1 MPALLSLGRR
11 EEEKNEKIIR
21 GLMKLPPNRRCIN
34 CNSLGPQYVCTNF
47 WTFVCPICSGIHREF
62 THRVKSVSMAKFT
75 SQEVDAL
82 QKGGNQR
89 ARELFLITWDSQKQ
103 MLPDNS
109 NVDKVREFIK
119 NVYVEKIYALEKS
132 SNRPPRDSQN
142 HVVETRRASSY
153 HSYSQSP
160 PYDFQYEERRY
171 GKAVPSLTRKPGS
184 DRGLYEEKIFS
195 FLSPSRLSG
204 ANDGSYPRASD
215 YSVSSGGD
223 PFRSDVLSPP
233 SSQREIG
240 SPFSDTSSYFS
251 SDTGH
256 HNVNNGGRIWR
267 PQRSESSGSFGSFD
281 SVSFKSVNSLG
292 LQEISSKPEQSSD
305 TFHNK
310 TSSFPSQPQSSIP
323 TTFNGSDLFSKSI
336 APQNVTSTPMTRNSH
351 PPELPLAQSVDLF
364 QHSPIPSAA
373 TVSEQTNYGGWATF
387 DVPQN
392 LVPVGTE
399 KSNPA
404 AVTYSD
410 GNNVGNR
417 NPFSLDQ
424 SSSNQNPVYH
434 EPSASMQALWHDG
447 VQNVETTTNNS
458 PLWNAFEDYP
468 RKQPVEDVTKNND
481 RAAVLHASDA
491 NKPRGFGVYK
501 TLGNKGNVKTPG
513 EIEPPSLSFSNF
525 SMVTHD
531 FSTAPVMAG
540 VHSLAT
546 EHKPTN
552 PFDLPCDAVLES
564 SNMTPF
570 WDMSSLPAPYVGD
583 ANESWFLQNSVAS
596 YAPGV
601 ATFDSPSG
609 SLGFIVG
616 QVPINQIST
625 VSQGPIASVGG
636 NPFA

>member
-1 MPALLSLGRR
+1 MMSKR

-34 CNSLGPQYVCTNF
+34 CHSLGPQYVCTNF
-47 WTFVCPICSGIHREF
+47 WTFVCQICSGIHREF

-75 SQEVDAL
+75 SEEVYAL

-89 ARELFLITWDSQKQ
+89 ARD
-103 MLPDNS
+103 

-119 NVYVEKIYALEKS
+119 NVYVKKIYAIEKS
-132 SNRPPRDSQN
+132 SDRPPRDSQN
-142 HVVETRRASSY
+142 HVDETRRASSY

-171 GKAVPSLTRKPGS
+171 GKNVPSLTRKSGS
-184 DRGLYEEKIFS
+184 DRGLYEGKIFS
-195 FLSPSRLSG
+195 FLSPNRLSG

-223 PFRSDVLSPP
+223 RFRSDGLSPL

-251 SDTGH
+251 IDTGH
-256 HNVNNGGRIWR
+256 HNVNNGGRTWR
-267 PQRSESSGSFGSFD
+267 SQRSESSGSFGSFD
-281 SVSFKSVNSLG
+281 SLSFKSVNSVG
-292 LQEISSKPEQSSD
+292 LQEVASKPEQSSD

-310 TSSFPSQPQSSIP
+310 TSSSQPQSSIP
-323 TTFNGSDLFSKSI
+323 TTFHGLDLFSKPF
-336 APQNVTSTPMTRNSH
+336 APQNVTFTPMTRNSN
-351 PPELPLAQSVDLF
+351 PPELPVAQSVDLF
-364 QHSPIPSAA
+364 QQSPIHSVA
-373 TVSEQTNYGGWATF
+373 TVSEQTNNGGWETF

-392 LVPVGTE
+392 LVSVGTE
-399 KSNPA
+399 KSNPN
-404 AVTYSD
+404 AVSSSD
-410 GNNVGNR
+410 GNIVGIR

-424 SSSNQNPVYH
+424 SSSNQNPAYH
-434 EPSASMQALWHDG
+434 EPSASMQAIWHNG
-447 VQNVETTTNNS
+447 VQNVETTTSNAL
-458 PLWNAFEDYP
+458 LWNVFEDYP
-468 RKQPVEDVTKNND
+468 GQQPVDDVAKTSD
-481 RAAVLHASDA
+481 RATVLHASYA
-491 NKPRGFGVYK
+491 NKHRGFEVYK
-501 TLGNKGNVKTPG
+501 DLVNKGNVRTPL
-513 EIEPPSLSFSNF
+513 EIEPPSSSFSHFN
-525 SMVTHD
+525 MLTHD
-531 FSTAPVMAG
+531 FSTSAVMAG
-540 VHSLAT
+540 VPSFET

-564 SNMTPF
+564 SNITPF
-570 WDMSSLPAPYVGD
+570 WDMSSLQAALPNNYTPAPYVGD

-616 QVPINQIST
+616 QAPITQISR
-625 VSQGPIASVGG
+625 VSQGPASAGG